1 MSRILI
7 VGGSGFVS
15 GTLARTA
22 LARGHE
28 VWIVT
33 RGLRPPPP
41 GARALV
47 ADRKDPAAFRAAVEA
62 AGVRWDLAVDCIGY
76 EVADAKQDLDVIAPR
91 TGHLVFLS
99 TDFVFDPGRRR
110 FPQPFDSP
118 ATLTDDTY
126 GGKKRLCELALF
138 EGLPKSTLLTV
149 FRPCHIYGP
158 GSNLGC
164 LPDALRDPELL
175 SKIRAGRTFR
185 LAGGGRFLQQPI
197 FAPDLA
203 ELILSAAGRAA
214 ADRRI
219 YCAAGPEI
227 AESVGYYRILAEELG
242 ADLRVEDLPLE
253 RAWAEHPDWRPFLCH
268 RIYDLSPL
276 RADGLAA
283 PATPLRTGLREHLRW
298 LDSRPAAG
306 G

>member
-15 GTLARTA
+15 GTLARSA
-22 LARGHE
+22 LTRGHE
-28 VWIVT
+28 VWTVT
-33 RGLRPPPP
+33 RGQRPPMP
-41 GARALV
+41 GVRMLR
-47 ADRKDPAAFRAAVEA
+47 ADRKDPAAFQAAVES

-76 EVADAKQDLDVIAPR
+76 EVEDARQDLDVIAPL
-91 TGHLVFLS
+91 TGHLVFIS
-99 TDFVFDPGRRR
+99 TDFVFDPERRR
-110 FPQPFDSP
+110 FPQPFDNP
-118 ATLTDDTY
+118 ATLSDDTY

-138 EGLPKSTLLTV
+138 AGVPAGTLLTV

-164 LPDALRDPELL
+164 LPDTLRDPELL
-175 SKIRAGRTFR
+175 RKIRGGQTLR

-203 ELILSAAGRAA
+203 DLILSAAGRAT

-227 AESVGYYRILAEELG
+227 AESVGYYRILAGELG
-242 ADLRVEDLPLE
+242 AELRVEELSLD

-268 RIYDLSPL
+268 RIYDLAPL
-276 RADGLAA
+276 RADGLAV
-283 PATPLRTGLREHLRW
+283 PATPLRDGLREHIRW
-298 LDSRPAAG
+298 LDSRPTA
-306 G
+306 

>member
-15 GTLARTA
+15 GTLARSA

-28 VWIVT
+28 VWTVT
-33 RGLRPPPP
+33 RGLRPPLP
-41 GARALV
+41 GAHPLC
-47 ADRKDPAAFRAAVEA
+47 ADRKDPAAFQAAVES

-76 EVADAKQDLDVIAPR
+76 EVEDAKQDLAVIAPR
-91 TGHLVFLS
+91 TRHLVFVS
-99 TDFVFDPGRRR
+99 TDFVFDPDQRR
-110 FPQPFDSP
+110 FPQPFDHP
-118 ATLTDDTY
+118 ATLSDDTY
-126 GGKKRLCELALF
+126 GGKKRLCELALLA
-138 EGLPKSTLLTV
+138 GIPGSTLLTV
-149 FRPCHIYGP
+149 FRPCHVYGP

-175 SKIRAGRTFR
+175 PKIRAGQTLR

-203 ELILSAAGRAA
+203 DLILSASGRAE

-227 AESVGYYRILAEELG
+227 VESVGYYRILAGELG
-242 ADLRVEDLPLE
+242 TDLRVEELPLD
-253 RAWAEHPDWRPFLCH
+253 RAGAEHPDWRPFLCH

-276 RADGLAA
+276 RADGLAV
-283 PATPLRTGLREHLRW
+283 PATPLRDGFREQIRW
-298 LDSRPAAG
+298 LESR
-306 G
+306 